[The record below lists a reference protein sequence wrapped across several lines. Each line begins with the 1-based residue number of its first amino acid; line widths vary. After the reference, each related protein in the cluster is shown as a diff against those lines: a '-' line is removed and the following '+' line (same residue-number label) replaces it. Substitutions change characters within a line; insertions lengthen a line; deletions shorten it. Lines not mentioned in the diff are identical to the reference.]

1 MTDTVYLVHGVF
13 WDRPRSRPR
22 RGRLDRP
29 VDWHGAERIL
39 GHRVNRLQGARFQ
52 RHGLIAAGIILNIMG
67 NTSQN
72 QGLAVASLPVIG
84 LGLVLHVVGIVV
96 RGQQIRRNLKQ

>member
-1 MTDTVYLVHGVF
+1 MLNEFWATASTAYKVLVF
-13 WDRPRSRPR
+13 S
-22 RGRLDRP
+22 
-29 VDWHGAERIL
+29 AM
-39 GHRVNRLQGARFQ
+39 
-52 RHGLIAAGIILNIMG
+52 GLIAAGIILNIMG

>member
-1 MTDTVYLVHGVF
+1 MLTEFWATASTAYKVLVF
-13 WDRPRSRPR
+13 S
-22 RGRLDRP
+22 
-29 VDWHGAERIL
+29 AM
-39 GHRVNRLQGARFQ
+39 
-52 RHGLIAAGIILNIMG
+52 GLIAAGIILNIMG